1 MREKIIHIAKE
12 TLVGTLILFIAIFF
26 SAIDSILYYAIDTFM
41 K

>member
-12 TLVGTLILFIAIFF
+12 TLVGALILFIAIFF
-26 SAIDSILYYAIDTFM
+26 SAIDSILDYALDTFM